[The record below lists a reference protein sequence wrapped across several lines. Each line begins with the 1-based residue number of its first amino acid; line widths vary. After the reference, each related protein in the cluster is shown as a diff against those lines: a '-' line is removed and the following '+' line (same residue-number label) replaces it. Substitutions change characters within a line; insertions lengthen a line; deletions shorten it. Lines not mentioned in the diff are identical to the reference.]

1 MHSALLKTAI
11 TSLVLIMGQSLLSAE
26 NLDISPRP
34 INTPSPSFFGR
45 IITSDAYVSVAIE
58 IDAKGDVT
66 NAIVKN
72 SSHIDLEKPTL
83 RAIRKWEYEP
93 AYRNGKPV
101 PCKIIQPLTFGS
113 SLLNPID
120 DKALPLYTPKPELA
134 KKLQDVEGEVGVA
147 VSIDSAGFVTR
158 VKILYSSDQRLNL
171 PVLKAIRNW
180 QYEPAKSNG
189 RSVSSKQ
196 IQPFVFGSSTQYKDD
211 QVQNAA
217 VSSIS
222 VNPKRFDPTILAQV
236 NASDE

>member
-1 MHSALLKTAI
+1 MYSALLKTAI
-11 TSLVLIMGQSLLSAE
+11 TSLTLIMGQTLISAE

-34 INTPSPSFFGR
+34 VNTPSPGFFGR
-45 IITSDAYVSVAIE
+45 IITSDAFVSVAIE

-134 KKLQDVEGEVGVA
+134 KKLQDVEGEVGVS
-147 VSIDSAGFVTR
+147 VSVDSAGFVTR

-180 QYEPAKSNG
+180 QYEPAKIKG

-196 IQPFVFGSSTQYKDD
+196 IQPFVFGKATQYKDD

-217 VSSIS
+217 VTSIS

-236 NASDE
+236 DAGDE